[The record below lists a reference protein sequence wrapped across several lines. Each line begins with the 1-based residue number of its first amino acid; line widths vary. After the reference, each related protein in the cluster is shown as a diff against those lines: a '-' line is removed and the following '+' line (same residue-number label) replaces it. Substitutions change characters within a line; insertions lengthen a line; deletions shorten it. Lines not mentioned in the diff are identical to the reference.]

1 MRRIISLA
9 GICVFVISMMIGV
22 SSALAGHGA
31 LAVGVDETTLK
42 YGLSSNE
49 ESQKKA
55 EEAAL
60 KECGSDKC
68 KIVFKTVGKKC
79 GAIATPEDSEKS
91 ENSEKT
97 KSPVWGAADRPQR
110 AAAELAAINN
120 CQKRTKRQCKVRSVE
135 CNNK

>member
-31 LAVGVDETTLK
+31 LAVGVDETTVK

-49 ESQKKA
+49 ETQKKA
-55 EEAAL
+55 EDAAL

-68 KIVFKTVGKKC
+68 KIVFKTAKKN
-79 GAIATPEDSEKS
+79 A
-91 ENSEKT
+91 
-97 KSPVWGAADRPQR
+97 VQ
-110 AAAELAAINN
+110 
-120 CQKRTKRQCKVRSVE
+120 
-135 CNNK
+135 